1 MKQGNGGRV
10 LDLGGIE
17 WKSVI
22 NFISCQIKVHYD
34 TLLRT
39 RRHLMSLFR
48 DDTVV
53 LVSTLKHCCQKL
65 GSQSHLWQVC
75 LQVAGQDLAPQVGA
89 WQAAPQGGRAEQ
101 GERQES
107 CCSDQRQLFAFEQ
120 LFRLHFFRGG
130 QHLNG
135 EHLSWELLTCWGGC
149 AVLFFH
155 VDPGFQGQGGKLIW
169 KQNRCIGN
177 INFNIWAIIS
187 YLPGDQTG
195 SNEIEEK
202 KPTRSSMEHVFAWSE
217 INSFLVSVW
226 AHFLNQGT
234 FGVIKL
240 FPLNVTNQGTE
251 NIRNISNDST
261 CL

>member
-1 MKQGNGGRV
+1 MIDHVYVKRMQSRPIYILSWPLVHWMQNTISKETIPICNMSQKLIAFPSGSSIENLCLGRLMASPLRSHFRSLLTPMKQGIGGQV

-53 LVSTLKHCCQKL
+53 LFSTLKHCCQKL

-101 GERQES
+101 GERQEPR
-107 CCSDQRQLFAFEQ
+107 CSDQRQLFAFEQ
-120 LFRLHFFRGG
+120 LFWLHLFRGG

-149 AVLFFH
+149 AILFFH
-155 VDPGFQGQGGKLIW
+155 ADPGFQG
-169 KQNRCIGN
+169 
-177 INFNIWAIIS
+177 
-187 YLPGDQTG
+187 
-195 SNEIEEK
+195 
-202 KPTRSSMEHVFAWSE
+202 
-217 INSFLVSVW
+217 
-226 AHFLNQGT
+226 
-234 FGVIKL
+234 
-240 FPLNVTNQGTE
+240 
-251 NIRNISNDST
+251 
-261 CL
+261 